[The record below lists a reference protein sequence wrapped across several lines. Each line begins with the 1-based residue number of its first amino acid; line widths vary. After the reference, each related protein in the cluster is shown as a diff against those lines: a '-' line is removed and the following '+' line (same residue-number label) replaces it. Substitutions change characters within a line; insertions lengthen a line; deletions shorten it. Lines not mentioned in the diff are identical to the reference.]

1 MAMSH
6 WVSKKNR
13 QKGQMMKLEQLQP
26 NAAIRGIIP
35 DALVSVVNVQW
46 FGSEAL
52 ELTYKTPAGKVANE
66 LLYRHDEPRLE
77 LVEQGRPWSFDGDG
91 ALFRLVSEAQRIRLA
106 HLFDPVL
113 AVHTSV
119 VDPLPHQITAVY
131 EAMLPRQPLRFLLA
145 DDPGAGKTIMAGLL
159 IKELI
164 ARGDLQRCLIVCPG
178 SLAEQWQ
185 DELYRRF
192 HLPFDIL
199 TNDKLEA
206 ARTGNWFLET
216 NLCIARL
223 DKLSRNEDVQQKLQ
237 APDCRWDLVVC
248 DEAHKMSATVFGG
261 ETKYTK
267 RYRLGQLLSTLTR
280 HFLLMSATP
289 HNGKEADFQL
299 FMALLDGDR
308 FEGRYRDGV
317 HTADVSDLMRR
328 MVKENLLKFDGTPLF
343 PERIAYT
350 VPYKLSAAE
359 AALYR
364 TVTDY
369 VREEFNRAEALENDK
384 RAGTVG
390 FALTILQRRLAS
402 SPEAIYQSLHRR
414 RERLESRLRELE
426 VLQRG
431 GQAAPILAESLPA
444 LDGEDVED
452 LDEAPDNEVEAA
464 EEQILDQA
472 TAARSMAELR
482 LEIET
487 LKGLESQA
495 VVVRRSGTDT
505 KWRELASLL
514 GEIFTPASLEH
525 RVEEPQ
531 TPYGAGIIPP
541 PKPSPHQKLVIFTE
555 HRDTLNYLQL
565 RITTL
570 LGSKDAVVIIHGGIG
585 REERLQVQES
595 FRHDPRVQVLL
606 ATDAAGEGINLQ
618 RAHLMVNYDL
628 PWNPNRLEQRFG
640 RIHRIG
646 QTEVCHLWNL
656 VADDTREGDVYRK
669 LLEKLEQA
677 RQALGGQVF
686 DVLGKL
692 MFEDGGKVMS
702 LRDLLIEAIRH
713 GEKPEV
719 KAFLATVLDTTLDR
733 GHLRDLLEE
742 RALAHDA
749 MDASKVQRIRADMER
764 ADARRLQPHYIE
776 SFFHEAFKNLGGNLK
791 QREPRR
797 YEITHVPAPVRNRD
811 RLIGIGEPVLPRYER
826 IAFEKTL
833 VAPQGQPLAAF
844 VCPGHPLLDA
854 VIDLTLERNRDLL
867 KRGTVLVDERDPGM
881 QPRVLFYLEHAIQ
894 DAGLSRAGER
904 RIVSKRMLYVE
915 QGADG
920 ITRHVHYA
928 PYLDYR
934 PFAAGEPDIDSLL
947 ARPECQWIN
956 REIEQ
961 KAQGYAIA
969 HVVPE
974 HLAEVRSQKLELIA
988 KTEAAVKDR
997 LTKEITY
1004 WDHRAEELKLQE
1016 QAGKPNAK
1024 LNSGEARKRADLLQ
1038 GRLAK
1043 RLEELKLE
1051 ARISPLPPVVLG
1063 GLLVVPIGLI
1073 RSMTGQIAT
1082 PTVPVDTQISAARAR
1097 AIVMDIERSLGFE
1110 PVDRE
1115 FEKLGYDIESRIPG
1129 SGKLRFIEVKGRI
1142 TGAPT
1147 ITVTRNEILYSLNKP
1162 DDFILAIVEF
1172 TGEDTHQAH
1181 YLRQP
1186 FSREPDFGVTSVNY
1200 DFADLLARAGL
1211 PG

>member
-1 MAMSH
+1 
-6 WVSKKNR
+6 
-13 QKGQMMKLEQLQP
+13 MMKLEQLQP
-26 NAAIRGIIP
+26 NAAIRGILP
-35 DALVSVVNVQW
+35 DALVTVISVQW

-52 ELTYKTPAGKVANE
+52 ELTYKLASGKVANE
-66 LLYRHDEPRLE
+66 LLYRHDEARLE

-131 EAMLPRQPLRFLLA
+131 ESMLPRQPLRFLLA

-192 HLPFDIL
+192 HLPFEIL

-216 NLCIARL
+216 NLVIARL
-223 DKLSRNEDVQQKLQ
+223 DKLSRNEDVQLKLQ
-237 APDCRWDLVVC
+237 AADCRWDLVVC

-261 ETKYTK
+261 EVKYTK

-328 MVKENLLKFDGTPLF
+328 MVKESLLKFDGKPLF
-343 PERIAYT
+343 PQRIAYT
-350 VPYKLSAAE
+350 VPYKLSEAE
-359 AALYR
+359 TQLY
-364 TVTDY
+364 TIVTDY
-369 VREEFNRAEALENDK
+369 VRDEFDRAEALENDK

-402 SPEAIYQSLHRR
+402 SPEAIYQSLRRR

-431 GQAAPILAESLPA
+431 GQVAPMVAANIPA
-444 LDGEDVED
+444 LDSDDVED
-452 LDEAPDNEVEAA
+452 LEEAPDNEVEAA
-464 EEQILDQA
+464 EEEILDQA
-472 TAARSMAELR
+472 TAARSIVELR
-482 LEIET
+482 AEIET
-487 LKGLESQA
+487 LEGLEAHAQA
-495 VVVRRSGTDT
+495 VRRSGTDT

-514 GEIFTPASLEH
+514 DEIFITSGSAN
-525 RVEEPQ
+525 RMGEPDA
-531 TPYGAGIIPP
+531 PYGSGTIPP
-541 PKPSPHQKLVIFTE
+541 PVPSPRQKLVIFTE
-555 HRDTLNYLQL
+555 HRDTLNYLAA
-565 RITTL
+565 RITDR
-570 LGSKDAVVIIHGGIG
+570 LGRKEAVVIIHGGIG
-585 REERLQVQES
+585 REERLKVQES
-595 FRHDPRVQVLL
+595 FRHDPEVQVLL

-628 PWNPNRLEQRFG
+628 PWNPNRIEQRFG

-669 LLEKLEQA
+669 LLDKLEQA
-677 RQALGGQVF
+677 RQTLGGRVF

-692 MFEDGGKVMS
+692 QFEGKS

-719 KAFLATVLDTTLDR
+719 KAYLTTVLDAALDR
-733 GHLRDLLEE
+733 GHLQGLLED

-749 MDASKVQRIRADMER
+749 MDVSQVQRIGEDLER

-776 SFFHEAFKNLGGNLK
+776 SFFHEAFKRLGGTAR
-791 QREPRR
+791 QRETRR

-811 RLIGIGEPVLPRYER
+811 RLIGIGEPILPRYER
-826 IAFEKTL
+826 IAFEKSL
-833 VAPQGQPLAAF
+833 VAPQGEPLAAF

-867 KRGTVLVDERDPGM
+867 QRGTVLVDERDPGT
-881 QPRVLFYLEHAIQ
+881 QPRVLFYLEHSIQ
-894 DAGLSRAGER
+894 DAGLTRTGER
-904 RIVSKRMLYVE
+904 RVVSRRMLYVE
-915 QGADG
+915 QDADAA
-920 ITRHVHYA
+920 TRHVHYA

-934 PFAAGEPDIDSLL
+934 PLAADEPGIEAILG
-947 ARPECQWIN
+947 RPECQWIN
-956 REIEQ
+956 RELERKVQ
-961 KAQGYAIA
+961 AYAVA
-969 HVVPE
+969 MVVPE
-974 HLAEVRSQKLELIA
+974 HLAEVRGHKLELIA

-1016 QAGKPNAK
+1016 QAGRPNAR

-1038 GRLAK
+1038 ARLQK
-1043 RLEELKLE
+1043 RLEDLKLE
-1051 ARISPLPPVVLG
+1051 AQLAPLPPVVLG
-1063 GLLVVPIGLI
+1063 GALVVPMGLI
-1073 RSMTGQIAT
+1073 KAMAGPAEPILTA
-1082 PTVPVDTQISAARAR
+1082 PADTQVSAARAR
-1097 AIVMDIERSLGFE
+1097 AIVMDIERSLGFD
-1110 PVDRE
+1110 PADRE
-1115 FEKLGYDIESRIPG
+1115 FEKLGYDIESRVPG
-1129 SGKLRFIEVKGRI
+1129 TGKLRFIEVKGRVS
-1142 TGAPT
+1142 GAPT
-1147 ITVTRNEILYSLNKP
+1147 ITVTKNEILYSLNKP

-1172 TGEDTHQAH
+1172 TGEDTHRTH

-1186 FSREPDFGVTSVNY
+1186 FQREPDFGVTSVNY
-1200 DFADLLARAGL
+1200 DFAELLARAEA
-1211 PG
+1211 PR